1 MLSKSKNWVIAGTL
15 SWLVCGPQVL
25 WAKEPCSD
33 EEIQSPQLSRLV
45 EADLALLQGQSDE
58 GALPEWSKIEKL
70 RNFYKEHA
78 EREAPCA
85 IIEGEEIAVRL
96 FIARSSLDEE
106 PSQTA
111 GHFEAEKAFQFY
123 GASRVKVERA
133 DKDVTRRYAFPI
145 AGPVRIADV
154 AETGQLDTMLE
165 DLAQLQLVTVPRLQL
180 HNIVDV
186 SSQEEARDCFLVSN
200 LTVVPSRVFDDP
212 IPEEASEPSV
222 HLTLNSRRRALEHVV
237 REVRW
242 LQRIDTEVPGC
253 HFGEE
258 SGYWDRQIRSL
269 NLTVGEL
276 VPDLDLVAQ
285 SIRFWSEVEQR
296 IERLRRE
303 DEEWAK
309 RIMEGEQASP

>member
-78 EREAPCA
+78 
-85 IIEGEEIAVRL
+85 
-96 FIARSSLDEE
+96 
-106 PSQTA
+106 
-111 GHFEAEKAFQFY
+111 
-123 GASRVKVERA
+123 ERA